1 MGFARARTVAR
12 AVLSPHHAR
21 MGGAITAGK
30 ERRMFVGID
39 VSKEALDV
47 AVGPGSEAW
56 QVRND
61 AAGIEALR
69 TRLQELSPELVVL
82 EATGGYENATVAVLA
97 AAELPVVVVNPRQVR
112 DFAKATGQLAKTD
125 RIDAGVLALF
135 AERVRPE
142 VRELTSEAAQEL
154 EDLVSRRRQILEM
167 LQAER
172 NRLEHARGPVRND
185 VMEHIRYLKKRLVRV
200 DTDLEQRIRESP
212 FWRAK
217 EDLLR
222 SVPGVGPIVSR
233 TLIAALPEL
242 GRLSRQEIAALVGV
256 APLNRDSGRWKG
268 KRSTWGGRASVRA
281 ALYMAAV
288 VGVRRNAAIRQFY
301 LRLRGAGKP
310 AKVALVACMRKLLV
324 ILNSMVR
331 KNRPWSPD
339 LIPLS

>member
-1 MGFARARTVAR
+1 
-12 AVLSPHHAR
+12 

-39 VSKEALDV
+39 VSKDALDV
-47 AVGPGSEAW
+47 ALGPGSEAW
-56 QVRND
+56 QVGNT

-69 TRLQELSPELVVL
+69 TRLQSLSPELVVL
-82 EATGGYENATVAVLA
+82 EATGGYENAAVAVLA
-97 AAELPVVVVNPRQVR
+97 AAGLPVVVVNPRQVR

-125 RIDAGVLALF
+125 RMDADLLARF

-142 VRELTSEAAQEL
+142 VRELTSEAAGEL
-154 EDLVSRRRQILEM
+154 EDLLSRRRQILEM

-172 NRLEHARGPVRND
+172 NRLEHARGAVRKD
-185 VMEHIRYLKKRLVRV
+185 VMEHIRYLKKRLARV
-200 DTDLEQRIRESP
+200 STDLEQRIRESP
-212 FWRAK
+212 VWRAK

-233 TLIAALPEL
+233 TLVAELPEL

-281 ALYMAAV
+281 VLYMAAV
-288 VGVRRNAAIRQFY
+288 VGIRRNATIRQFY
-301 LRLRGAGKP
+301 KRLRGAGKP

-331 KNRPWSPD
+331 KNRPWDPN
-339 LIPLS
+339 LAPC